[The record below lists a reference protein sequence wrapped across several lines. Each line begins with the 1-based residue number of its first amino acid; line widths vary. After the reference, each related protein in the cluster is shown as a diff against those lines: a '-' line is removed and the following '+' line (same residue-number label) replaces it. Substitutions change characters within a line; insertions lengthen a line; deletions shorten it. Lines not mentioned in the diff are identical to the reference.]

1 MSRAILLFIGSLMEL
16 GAGSLLLVLPGPTS
30 TLLVEVHVVDAG
42 LTFAQMLGAGL
53 VSMGIMLLFVS
64 KTKDRAT
71 LGGVTV
77 AYILYNLAGIGVM
90 SFGAINRGHEGD
102 ALWFAVALHTV
113 LVVLLLRAHLRA
125 KT

>member
-1 MSRAILLFIGSLMEL
+1 MGRAVLLFVGSLMEL

-30 TLLVEVHVVDAG
+30 ALLVEDSTPGPG
-42 LTFAQMLGAGL
+42 LTLAQMLGAAL

-64 KTKDRAT
+64 KTKDNGT

-90 SFGAINRGHEGD
+90 SFAALSRGHEGD
-102 ALWFAVALHTV
+102 ALWPAVALHTV
-113 LVVLLLRAHLRA
+113 LVALLLRAHLRA
-125 KT
+125 KS